1 VRPSEQLVSGRSPT
15 LAELRRL
22 LRASLVLEPAQK
34 RAWLAVL
41 PHLAPAHR
49 RELLAIL
56 ELEREDGLRV
66 EG

>member
-1 VRPSEQLVSGRSPT
+1 MSAQPPR

-22 LRASLVLEPAQK
+22 LRASAVFDPAQK

-56 ELEREDGLRV
+56 ELEHEPGDG
-66 EG
+66 